1 MLPRSES
8 CSRWLGKL
16 VVVYCV
22 PEKIPTFV
30 WKPQIGHEHISKA
43 DNSQYNR
50 VTHTGRDLNFPNL
63 YESRS
68 GAKSA

>member
-8 CSRWLGKL
+8 SSRWLGKL
-16 VVVYCV
+16 VVVYSA

-30 WKPQIGHEHISKA
+30 WKPQIGQEHIGKA

-50 VTHTGRDLNFPNL
+50 ATHTGRDLNFPNL
-63 YESRS
+63 YESRL